1 MSKRTLGCLGI
12 GIGIYAVLSAVLITV
27 VLLHHEDFHSP
38 PAESRSAYGYN
49 ESRLGLFK
57 NFSTG
62 VEQQRP
68 ASEKMDIPKRW
79 DGDGDSFVVE
89 WEDRKILDPGVPP
102 DPWLDELADDQ
113 EVEFIAYGIWVPQP
127 DDPLNDEE
135 WRPRPSFRTTDGS
148 TLLSEDDL
156 AELGVPEALLSLP
169 APSSYHT
176 PRLSLLL
183 RTKNFEYIRFNDV
196 RAGDQ
201 RTGAKVTYDLESLGE
216 QDRSYTEGEWTRL
229 DAALLLWHDT
239 PLTVKATV
247 LTGEASTQEI
257 QTRLGEQ
264 IVFEDRLRIQWI
276 GSTGDDPSVNNYIS
290 AFEPAESVPPRKAK
304 QLKKHD
310 HHSDS
315 AMRASIFQIRAE
327 AKPPLRP
334 SLVVRASS
342 NNYLEDHC
350 GLITEDGIEWDW
362 DYDEEDEDMYFASLN
377 VPAPKEKATFV
388 FIPNITILE
397 FNIPALPEMPNP
409 SDSEDLFDIHL
420 PRITLG
426 SDRDETQFL
435 GYIAVASQV
444 GWDSETKWSDHPPRN
459 MPSDKTFRNES
470 PQTLMNWY
478 LDNTPTSHVRF
489 NDSRLVL
496 HINEEKDSWWNEV
509 MSFIQGLGIF

>member
-38 PAESRSAYGYN
+38 PAESRSAYGYT

-57 NFSTG
+57 DFSTD

-68 ASEKMDIPKRW
+68 AAEEMDIPNRW
-79 DGDGDSFVVE
+79 EGKGDSFVVE
-89 WEDRKILDPGVPP
+89 WEDRKILDPGVAP

-127 DDPLNDEE
+127 DDPLNDED
-135 WRPRPSFRTTDGS
+135 WRPRPTFRTADGS
-148 TLLSEDDL
+148 TVLSDEDL

-169 APSSYHT
+169 APSDYHT

-183 RTKNFEYIRFNDV
+183 RTKNFEYVRFNDV

-216 QDRSYTEGEWTRL
+216 QDRSDTEGEWTRL

-264 IVFEDRLRIQWI
+264 IVFGDRLRIQWI
-276 GSTGDDPSVNNYIS
+276 GSTKDDPSVNNYIS
-290 AFEPAESVPPRKAK
+290 DFTPAKSVPPQKAK

-310 HHSDS
+310 PYSGS
-315 AMRASIFQIRAE
+315 TRRANIFQIRAE
-327 AKPPLRP
+327 AKPPLLP

-342 NNYLEDHC
+342 NDYLQDHC
-350 GLITEDGIEWDW
+350 GLVTEDGIEWDW
-362 DYDEEDEDMYFASLN
+362 DYDEEDDDMYFASLN
-377 VPAPKEKATFV
+377 VPAPKDKATFV
-388 FIPNITILE
+388 FIPNTTILE
-397 FNIPALPEMPNP
+397 FEIPALPDMPNH
-409 SDSEDLFDIHL
+409 SDPEDLFDITL

-444 GWDSETKWSDHPPRN
+444 GWDTDTKWKNHPPKN
-459 MPSDKTFRNES
+459 MPLDNTFRNES

-489 NDSRLVL
+489 DESMLVL
-496 HINEEKDSWWNEV
+496 HINEEKDSWWDSV
-509 MSFIQGLGIF
+509 VAWFQAIGGF